1 MHGYKADMLWRS
13 GSCALR
19 RQTRYL
25 DWPPGAQELRLLG
38 EFGLAVDVVV
48 SKATAEVRK
57 GSRVLPIL
65 GFLNINS
72 FHRIP
77 FQFRRQKRPW
87 IQLDCRGTSH
97 DGAELEGQDETHDD
111 ADRQRGSHCNPVC
124 RTCRE
129 QARNAWS
136 WRGVSGNPKRIQDQ
150 KREGSDPL
158 LSAPD
163 TCNWYRRQDSDSDV
177 CHTPRAWDA
186 ASLVQFLP
194 NNGLDFT
201 NKNKGEW
208 CSLSYR
214 QGRTRRRLS
223 FSLATSSRLW
233 TLLGLLGTMRFL

>member
-1 MHGYKADMLWRS
+1 MLWRS

-177 CHTPRAWDA
+177 CIIPLDPGTRPPSSSFRTTTAQTSPPRI
-186 ASLVQFLP
+186 
-194 NNGLDFT
+194 
-201 NKNKGEW
+201 KGEW
-208 CSLSYR
+208 RLRSHGH
-214 QGRTRRRLS
+214 GRMRRRLS
-223 FSLATSSRLW
+223 FSLTTSS
-233 TLLGLLGTMRFL
+233 